1 MPFLMLQQSALRNSR
16 HLVGR
21 GLLSTQRWLSS
32 NPTAAS
38 AVELSSPWLE
48 NGVYKS
54 FHKGQFQSSAATSF
68 HSVYNP
74 ATNEVVGKVPD
85 TTKSEFEDV
94 MTTAQAAFED
104 WRTVP
109 VHQRQRVM
117 LEYQRLLREHL
128 TDLAGLITLEN
139 GKTLADAKGDVIRGL
154 EVVETACQVA
164 PQMLGDSLAGISSNM
179 DCISY
184 REPLGVCAG
193 IGEFERWWI

>member
-1 MPFLMLQQSALRNSR
+1 
-16 HLVGR
+16 
-21 GLLSTQRWLSS
+21 
-32 NPTAAS
+32 
-38 AVELSSPWLE
+38 VELSSPWLE

-54 FHKGQFQSSAATSF
+54 FHKGKFQSSAATSF

-74 ATNEVVGKVPD
+74 ATNEEVGKVPD
-85 TTKSEFEDV
+85 TTKAEFEDV

-104 WRTVP
+104 WKTVP

-164 PQMLGDSLAGISSNM
+164 PHMLGDSLAGISSNM
-179 DCISY
+179 DCTSY

-193 IGEFERWWI
+193 VGEFES